1 MNTSCN
7 LPLFQEKQKTGDRAE
22 PQIPESGDE
31 PELLKIPKPECSMT
45 NECIV
50 QLPLG

>member
-31 PELLKIPKPECSMT
+31 PELPEALKRECSMS

-50 QLPLG
+50 